1 MADHGGAVEF
11 GNTTGDDYAT
21 HLSTYESFVGLAR
34 YGTIAL
40 VILLILMAFFH
51 V

>member
-21 HLSTYESFVGLAR
+21 HVSTYESFVGLAK
-34 YGTIAL
+34 YATLAL
-40 VILLILMAFFH
+40 VILLILMAFFL

>member
-11 GNTTGDDYAT
+11 GNTTGDDYAA
-21 HLSTYESFVGLAR
+21 HLNTYESFVGMAK
-34 YGTIAL
+34 YGTVAL
-40 VILLILMAFFH
+40 VILLILMAFFL

>member
-11 GNTTGDDYAT
+11 GNTTGDDYAM
-21 HLSTYESFVGLAR
+21 HLSTYESFIGLTK

-40 VILLILMAFFH
+40 VILIVLMAFFLL
-51 V
+51 